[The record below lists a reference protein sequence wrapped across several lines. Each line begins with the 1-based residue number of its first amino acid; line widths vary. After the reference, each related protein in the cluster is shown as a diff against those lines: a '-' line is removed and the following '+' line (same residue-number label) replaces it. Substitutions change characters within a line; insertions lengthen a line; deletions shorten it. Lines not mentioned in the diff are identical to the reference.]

1 VTGRA
6 VPSERIHARITHTHR
21 EAVMKKLRIWA
32 TVTLTLGILALVV
45 LFFMHLAL
53 TDIYHGEEN
62 ASLEWGILRLGFLV
76 IFFLIVAT
84 FVCTGLVLKYFRDR
98 SDQEKPKLT

>member
-1 VTGRA
+1 
-6 VPSERIHARITHTHR
+6 
-21 EAVMKKLRIWA
+21 MKKLRIWA
-32 TVTLTLGILALVV
+32 SVTLTLGILALVG

-62 ASLEWGILRLGFLV
+62 ASLEWTILRLGFFV

-84 FVCTGLVLKYFRDR
+84 FICTGLVFKHFRDQDER
-98 SDQEKPKLT
+98 EGPKIS